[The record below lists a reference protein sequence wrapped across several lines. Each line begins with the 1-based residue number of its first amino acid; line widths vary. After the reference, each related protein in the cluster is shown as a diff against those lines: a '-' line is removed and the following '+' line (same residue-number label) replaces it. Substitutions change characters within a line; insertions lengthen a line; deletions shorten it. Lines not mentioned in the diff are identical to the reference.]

1 MTDECCLTCR
11 FYRQPF
17 GESGMCARGE
27 CRRMPK
33 SEEKRGFCWCG
44 EWSQKKRDG
53 KGEGE

>member
-17 GESGMCARGE
+17 GESGMCAMGE